1 MSVALLAFDLD
12 GTTVCNDHHT
22 ISNRNITALEKA
34 HAEGI
39 ELVPATGRAQGRL
52 PEFLFRL
59 PIRYLIT
66 SNGAKI
72 TCLPGNEILYENT
85 MSLSLAEQILKQ
97 LKPYPVYWEFYVQGC
112 CYVDAS
118 MEPVFSKLPFSKGR
132 LEMMAKNRIVQENL
146 LQFVKNQD
154 LRIEKLNLPY
164 LPPEYQ
170 EPIHLLLEKFPN
182 IAVTSSLPQN
192 AEINGAACNKGA
204 ALMYLCKYLNIK
216 PEQVMALGDNG
227 NDIEMLQF
235 AGISAVPSNADPCVK
250 GSAWEI
256 PATNEESALAIA
268 VEKWCGLLSPQK

>member
-12 GTTVCNDHHT
+12 GTTICNDHHT
-22 ISNRNITALEKA
+22 VSSRNLAALENA
-34 HAEGI
+34 HAKGI

-52 PEFLFRL
+52 PDFLSQL
-59 PIRYLIT
+59 PIRYIIT

-85 MSLSLAEQILKQ
+85 MSLSFVAYILEQLN
-97 LKPYPVYWEFYVQGC
+97 PYPIYWELYVQGC

-118 MEPVFSKLPFSKGR
+118 MEHIFSKLPFPQGR

-146 LQFVKNQD
+146 LHFVKKHN

-170 EPIHLLLEKFPN
+170 HSVRLLLEKIPD
-182 IAVTSSLPQN
+182 ITVSSSLPQN
-192 AEINGAACNKGA
+192 AEINSTTCNKGT
-204 ALMYLCKYLNIK
+204 ALAYLCSYLNIK
-216 PEQVMALGDNG
+216 PEEVMALGDNG
-227 NDIEMLQF
+227 NDIEMLQL
-235 AGISAVPSNADPCVK
+235 AGISAAPSNAAPCVK
-250 GSAWEI
+250 KIAWEI

-268 VEKWCGLLSPQK
+268 VEKWCTV

>member
-22 ISNRNITALEKA
+22 ISDRNFTALEKA
-34 HAEGI
+34 HAKGI

-52 PEFLFRL
+52 PDFLSRL
-59 PIRYLIT
+59 PIHYIIT

-85 MSLSLAEQILKQ
+85 MPLSDTEHILEQ
-97 LKPYPVYWEFYVQGC
+97 LKPYPIYWEFYVQGC

-118 MEPVFSKLPFSKGR
+118 MESVFSSLPFPKGR
-132 LEMMAKNRIVQENL
+132 LEMMAKNRIVQANL
-146 LQFVKNQD
+146 LQFVKKQN

-170 EPIHLLLEKFPN
+170 KAIRSRLQKIPDIS
-182 IAVTSSLPQN
+182 VTSSLPQN
-192 AEINGAACNKGA
+192 AEINGKTCNKGT
-204 ALMYLCKYLNIK
+204 ALAYLCKYLNIN
-216 PEQVMALGDNG
+216 PGQVMALGDNG

-235 AGISAVPSNADPCVK
+235 AGISAVPSNAEPCVK
-250 GSAWEI
+250 ASAWEI

-268 VEKWCGLLSPQK
+268 VEKWCSLF